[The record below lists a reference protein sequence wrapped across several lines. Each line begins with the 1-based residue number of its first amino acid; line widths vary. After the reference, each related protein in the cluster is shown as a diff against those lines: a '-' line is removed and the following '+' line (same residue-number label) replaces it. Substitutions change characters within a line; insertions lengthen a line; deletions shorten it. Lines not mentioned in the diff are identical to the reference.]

1 GDTQFTKLL
10 LGLGLNEFS
19 MHPNAL
25 AEVKNVII
33 NTDIEKLKPI
43 IEELLQCTSD
53 DQFQVILD
61 KLNQS

>member
-1 GDTQFTKLL
+1 
-10 LGLGLNEFS
+10 